1 MEYKRISGTVYD
13 NRNIEHMAAQADKT
27 AADLAFATLM
37 AGIEIPTEDDAS
49 GVMEMEGMED
59 E

>member
-1 MEYKRISGTVYD
+1 MEYKRISGNVYD

-37 AGIEIPTEDDAS
+37 AGIEIPTEDDIN
-49 GVMEMEGMED
+49 GMGMEVTED

>member
-27 AADLAFATLM
+27 AADLAFVTLM
-37 AGIEIPTEDDAS
+37 AGIDIPTEDDTN
-49 GVMEMEGMED
+49 VMGMEGSND

>member
-1 MEYKRISGTVYD
+1 MEYNRISGTVYD

-27 AADLAFATLM
+27 AADLAFASLM
-37 AGIEIPTEDDAS
+37 AGIEIPTEDDTN
-49 GVMEMEGMED
+49 GMGMDGTED

>member
-13 NRNIEHMAAQADKT
+13 NRSIEHIAAQANKT

-37 AGIEIPTEDDAS
+37 AGIEIPTEDDTN
-49 GVMEMEGMED
+49 EMGMEVTDD

>member
-13 NRNIEHMAAQADKT
+13 NRSIEHMAAQADKT

-37 AGIEIPTEDDAS
+37 AGIEIPTEDDTN
-49 GVMEMEGMED
+49 GMKMED
-59 E
+59 IEDE

>member
-27 AADLAFATLM
+27 AADLVFATLM
-37 AGIEIPTEDDAS
+37 AGIEIPTEGDTY
-49 GVMEMEGMED
+49 GMKMED
-59 E
+59 IEDE

>member
-37 AGIEIPTEDDAS
+37 VGIEIPTEDNTNEM
-49 GVMEMEGMED
+49 GMEGTED

>member
-1 MEYKRISGTVYD
+1 MEYKRINGTVYD

-37 AGIEIPTEDDAS
+37 AGIEIPADDDAN
-49 GVMEMEGMED
+49 GAMGMEVMDD

>member
-13 NRNIEHMAAQADKT
+13 NRNIEHMAAHADKT

-37 AGIEIPTEDDAS
+37 AGLEIPTEYDTY
-49 GVMEMEGMED
+49 GMKMED
-59 E
+59 IEDE

>member
-27 AADLAFATLM
+27 AADLAFAALM
-37 AGIEIPTEDDAS
+37 AGIEIPTDDDTN
-49 GVMEMEGMED
+49 GMGMEGTEY

>member
-13 NRNIEHMAAQADKT
+13 NRSIEHIAAQADKT

-37 AGIEIPTEDDAS
+37 AGIEIPTEDDTN
-49 GVMEMEGMED
+49 EMGMEVTDD

>member
-13 NRNIEHMAAQADKT
+13 NRKIEHMAAQADKT

-37 AGIEIPTEDDAS
+37 AGIEIPTEDDTN
-49 GVMEMEGMED
+49 EMKMED
-59 E
+59 MENE

>member
-13 NRNIEHMAAQADKT
+13 NRNIEYMAAQADKT

-37 AGIEIPTEDDAS
+37 AGIEIPTEDDTY
-49 GVMEMEGMED
+49 GMKMED
-59 E
+59 IEDE

>member
-27 AADLAFATLM
+27 AADLAFAALM
-37 AGIEIPTEDDAS
+37 AGIEIPTEDDTK
-49 GVMEMEGMED
+49 GMGMEGTED

>member
-13 NRNIEHMAAQADKT
+13 NRNIEHMAAQTDKT

-37 AGIEIPTEDDAS
+37 AGIEIPTEDVTN
-49 GVMEMEGMED
+49 GMGMED
-59 E
+59 MENE

>member
-37 AGIEIPTEDDAS
+37 AGIEIPTEDDTY
-49 GVMEMEGMED
+49 EMKMED
-59 E
+59 IEDE